1 MLTAAQEW
9 VGFPHLNM
17 SNANEAEEVLNEVLG
32 KLGFS
37 YSIEQE
43 EGEEGSVL
51 QIRTEQGKYLIGR
64 SGERLDDIQYLVNR
78 ILQKKNPDAERVR
91 IDCEDYRVEQEQKLN
106 DTVLEAAAKVK
117 ETGKSV
123 RLKPLNAYYRR
134 LAHNAVV
141 DDPEIETS
149 SPGGNDRM
157 KVITL
162 RLAEV

>member
-1 MLTAAQEW
+1 
-9 VGFPHLNM
+9 M
-17 SNANEAEEVLNEVLG
+17 SAANEAEEVLNTILE

-37 YSIEQE
+37 YTIEQE
-43 EGEEGSVL
+43 EGEEGTVL

-64 SGERLDDIQYLVNR
+64 SGDRLDDIQYLVNR

-91 IDCEDYRVEQEQKLN
+91 IDCEDYRVEQEQKLREH
-106 DTVLEAAAKVK
+106 VLDAAAKVK
-117 ETGKSV
+117 ETGKPV

-141 DDPEIETS
+141 DDPEIETT

-157 KVITL
+157 KRITL
-162 RLAEV
+162 RLAGA